1 MENNGVIIKGNK
13 EGLNALVDIDKF
25 TGFNDMLLV
34 LIEKLSRGKK
44 FYKDSKLYITINT
57 SLLNDEEIKELKSV
71 VLDKIGVKEIII
83 DNPVEDNKSTKYD
96 TDKFEKKEEVE
107 KTVKIFSGVYEGR
120 TKFLRRTVRG
130 GQCIH
135 FPGNIVII
143 GDINSGAEVYAGGNI
158 IVLGSIKGNVFAGSN
173 GNKKAI
179 IAAFSMEPEILKIG
193 DIITISP
200 DDYQKPKYPEVAR
213 IKDGSIIVEPYLTNK
228 YIY

>member
-83 DNPVEDNKSTKYD
+83 DNPVEDNKSTKYH

>member
-13 EGLNALVDIDKF
+13 EGLNALVNIEKF

-57 SLLNDEEIKELKSV
+57 SLLSNTEIENLKSV
-71 VLDKIGVKEIII
+71 ILEKIGVKEIII
-83 DNPVEDNKSTKYD
+83 EDPVHNSEEINSNNDIIKVKDES
-96 TDKFEKKEEVE
+96 EKAA
-107 KTVKIFSGVYEGR
+107 KIFSGVYEGR
-120 TKFLRRTVRG
+120 TKFLRKTVRG

-158 IVLGSIKGNVFAGSN
+158 IVLGSIKGNVFAGNN

>member
-13 EGLNALVDIDKF
+13 EGLNVLVNIEKF

-57 SLLNDEEIKELKSV
+57 SLLSNTEIESLKSV
-71 VLDKIGVKEIII
+71 ILEKIGVKEIII
-83 DNPVEDNKSTKYD
+83 EDPAHNSEEINSNNDIIKV
-96 TDKFEKKEEVE
+96 KEEPE
-107 KTVKIFSGVYEGR
+107 KAVKVFSGVYEGR
-120 TKFLRRTVRG
+120 TKFLRKTVRG

-193 DIITISP
+193 NIITISP